1 MLFLEEESKMKR
13 NLLLAGILLTI
24 SAVLISACGTASP
37 TQDPNAQ
44 ITVIAQTVQAQLTQ
58 VSLLTPSATPT
69 IPATATPT
77 MVPATDTPSG
87 PTSTPT
93 KTLYPTYA
101 SGGVS
106 GDQSK
111 FSQDITIP
119 DGTTLTPGSTFTKT
133 WLFVNTGT
141 TTWTTNYKLVYFDGV
156 NEAKNNALS
165 VNLPND
171 VKPGESVQ
179 ISLDFVAPSSNG
191 TYTSWWKLFS
201 ANGVL
206 FGDPCSIVFTV
217 GSTASTPAPTT
228 SVVLTST
235 PIP

>member
-1 MLFLEEESKMKR
+1 MKR
-13 NLLLAGILLTI
+13 SIFISIILLSVSALLL
-24 SAVLISACGTASP
+24 SACGKIAGS
-37 TQDPNAQ
+37 QDPNAQ

-58 VSLLTPSATPT
+58 VALLTPSATPT
-69 IPATATPT
+69 MPATATPT

-93 KTLYPTYA
+93 KTPYPTYA
-101 SGGVS
+101 SGGAS

-111 FSQDITIP
+111 FSKDITVP
-119 DGTTLTPGSTFTKT
+119 DGTTFTPGSTFTKT
-133 WLFVNTGT
+133 WLFINTGT
-141 TTWTTNYKLVYFDGV
+141 TTWTTDYKLVYFDGV
-156 NEAKNNALS
+156 NAAKNNALS
-165 VNLPND
+165 VNLPYD

-179 ISLDFVAPSSNG
+179 ISLDFVAPASNG

-217 GSTASTPAPTT
+217 GNTASTAAATSISATSTT
-228 SVVLTST
+228 STTAT
-235 PIP
+235 P

>member
-1 MLFLEEESKMKR
+1 MKR
-13 NLLLAGILLTI
+13 SLIILPILLSVT
-24 SAVLISACGTASP
+24 ALVLSACGPATP

-58 VSLLTPSATPT
+58 VFLLTPSATAT

-77 MVPATDTPSG
+77 MVPATATPSG

-93 KTLYPTYA
+93 KAAYPTYA

-119 DGTTLTPGSTFTKT
+119 DGTTVTPGSTFTKT

-141 TTWTTNYKLVYFDGV
+141 TTWTTNYKLIYFDGV

-165 VNLPND
+165 VTLPKD
-171 VKPGESVQ
+171 IKPGESVQ
-179 ISLDFVAPSSNG
+179 ISLDFVAPTTNG

-217 GSTASTPAPTT
+217 GATASTPAPTT
-228 SVVLTST
+228 SAAATKT
-235 PIP
+235 P